1 MNPLQGLCDDLAAEH
16 AELDAIVAGLDEST
30 WQEPT
35 PAEGWSILDSIV
47 HLALTDAHAARA
59 AAEPEAFVAAR
70 ELRTRETARR
80 EFEEARARASR
91 DVLETWRLNRATL
104 LEALRGLDPKT
115 RVPWFGPPMSA
126 MSHASAR
133 LMETWAHGQDVADA
147 LGISRVDTP
156 RLRHIAHLGVRARPY
171 SYSVRGLSEP
181 VWDVYVELSGPEA
194 DLWRWGDV
202 SASDRVM
209 GSARDFCLVV
219 VQRRHVDDT
228 QLEYAG
234 QHARE
239 WLLIAQAFAGQ
250 PGAGRQPGQFRI
262 ENTRRTA

>member
-1 MNPLQGLCDDLAAEH
+1 MNPLRELCDDLAAEH
-16 AELDAIVAGLDEST
+16 AELDAIVAGLDEAS
-30 WQEPT
+30 WQLPT

-59 AAEPEAFVAAR
+59 AAEPEAFAAAR
-70 ELRTRETARR
+70 ASRTRETARS
-80 EFEEARARASR
+80 EFEAGRALASR

-104 LEALRGLDPKT
+104 LEALRELDPKT

-133 LMETWAHGQDVADA
+133 LMETWAHGQDVVDT
-147 LGISRVDTP
+147 LDISRADTP

-181 VWDVYVELSGPEA
+181 EWDVYVELSGPEA
-194 DLWRWGDV
+194 AVWRWGDA
-202 SASDRVM
+202 SASDRVV

-262 ENTRRTA
+262 QNTRRTP